1 MSVIGMSRRTARSGT
16 RTVWLGCCLAAGGAV
31 AVTCAIPAGNGESS
45 IATART
51 VRIRE
56 FILAPKGGE
65 PLGGQRPRRYGR
77 ERKVVEYR
85 PGTYHWSRKALTETA
100 MDFNLDEGIPIL
112 ERTPSVIS
120 RLLDDLP
127 EDWTRV
133 TEGPDTWSPHQVVAH
148 LINGE
153 RTDWIPRAR
162 IILKQ
167 GKYRRFDP
175 FDRFFDL
182 GTQRPLND
190 LLEEFDKLRSEN
202 VATLRGWNL
211 KELDL
216 ELTGEH
222 PEFGRVTMRQL
233 LATWVV
239 HDLSHIAQI
248 TRTMARAY
256 TEAVGPWTAY
266 FRVLQRD
273 VRQ

>member
-1 MSVIGMSRRTARSGT
+1 MEATERIIEVSDAM
-16 RTVWLGCCLAAGGAV
+16 GANV
-31 AVTCAIPAGNGESS
+31 NFELDEAIP
-45 IATART
+45 
-51 VRIRE
+51 V
-56 FILAPKGGE
+56 
-65 PLGGQRPRRYGR
+65 
-77 ERKVVEYR
+77 
-85 PGTYHWSRKALTETA
+85 
-100 MDFNLDEGIPIL
+100 L
-112 ERTPSVIS
+112 ERTPAVLSN
-120 RLLDDLP
+120 LLADLP

-133 TEGPDTWSPHQVVAH
+133 DEGPDTWSPREVVGH

-167 GKYRRFDP
+167 GKYRKFDP
-175 FDRFFDL
+175 FDRFAEL
-182 GTQRPLND
+182 KSERPLRE
-190 LLEEFDKLRSEN
+190 LLDEFDQLRAGN

-211 KELDL
+211 KEKDL

-222 PEFGRVTMRQL
+222 PEFGSVTMRQL

-256 TEAVGPWTAY
+256 TDAVGPWTAY
-266 FRVLQRD
+266 FRVSQLG

>member
-1 MSVIGMSRRTARSGT
+1 MNFE
-16 RTVWLGCCLAAGGAV
+16 LDE
-31 AVTCAIPAGNGESS
+31 AIP
-45 IATART
+45 
-51 VRIRE
+51 V
-56 FILAPKGGE
+56 
-65 PLGGQRPRRYGR
+65 
-77 ERKVVEYR
+77 
-85 PGTYHWSRKALTETA
+85 
-100 MDFNLDEGIPIL
+100 L
-112 ERTPSVIS
+112 ERTPTVLSS
-120 RLLDDLP
+120 LLGDLP
-127 EDWTRV
+127 GDWTRV
-133 TEGPDTWSPHQVVAH
+133 DEGPETWSPREVVGH

-167 GKYRRFDP
+167 GKYRKFDP
-175 FDRFFDL
+175 FDRFAEL
-182 GTQRPLND
+182 KSERPLGD
-190 LLEEFDKLRSEN
+190 LLDEFDQLRAGN

-211 KELDL
+211 KEKDL

-222 PEFGRVTMRQL
+222 PEFGNVTMRQL

-256 TEAVGPWTAY
+256 TSAVGPWTAY

>member
-1 MSVIGMSRRTARSGT
+1 
-16 RTVWLGCCLAAGGAV
+16 
-31 AVTCAIPAGNGESS
+31 
-45 IATART
+45 
-51 VRIRE
+51 
-56 FILAPKGGE
+56 
-65 PLGGQRPRRYGR
+65 
-77 ERKVVEYR
+77 
-85 PGTYHWSRKALTETA
+85 
-100 MDFNLDEGIPIL
+100 MDAQLKFQLQEAIPIL
-112 ERTPSVIS
+112 DRTPAVIS
-120 RLLDDLP
+120 GLLDDLP

-133 TEGPDTWSPHQVVAH
+133 NEGADTWSPREVVAH

-167 GKYRRFDP
+167 GNYRRFDP
-175 FDRFFDL
+175 FDRFADL
-182 GTQRPLND
+182 KTTRPLKE

-211 KELDL
+211 KEKDM
-216 ELTGEH
+216 ELTGDH
-222 PEFGRVTMRQL
+222 PEFGAVTMRQL

-256 TEAVGPWTAY
+256 TQAVGPWTAY